1 MTILPSG
8 LEELIGDSEL
18 LARFITQSG
27 HYVQS
32 KDHVKHTAFLP
43 DKRDD
48 ETSVF
53 RIEGLDTQ
61 EISRVGSANV
71 PSGHFHGAAVVRAT
85 CARRHKLEVSSAEP
99 PDRHGVFRNWPIDID
114 AEEQRAR
121 RMNIAQQIAADSTF
135 IPRVQ

>member
-43 DKRDD
+43 DKIDD
-48 ETSVF
+48 E
-53 RIEGLDTQ
+53 
-61 EISRVGSANV
+61 IS
-71 PSGHFHGAAVVRAT
+71 
-85 CARRHKLEVSSAEP
+85 
-99 PDRHGVFRNWPIDID
+99 
-114 AEEQRAR
+114 
-121 RMNIAQQIAADSTF
+121 
-135 IPRVQ
+135 